1 MMTHLPIKSRREG
14 VELGKRLMAAN
25 YFSFI
30 DAEGAQQFKDRKVF
44 FCLRVPLSPSSAA
57 LWCTNRSCVQD
68 DFGGTQKAAVG
79 RLFVKLI
86 SAEELGEKLGTRL
99 YRNTRTNVA
108 CLTQ

>member
-1 MMTHLPIKSRREG
+1 
-14 VELGKRLMAAN
+14 MAAN

-44 FCLRVPLSPSSAA
+44 FCLRVRSSLPS
-57 LWCTNRSCVQD
+57 LPPCVLEYQPSCAQD

-86 SAEELGEKLGTRL
+86 SAEELGKKLGTHL
-99 YRNTRTNVA
+99 Y
-108 CLTQ
+108 